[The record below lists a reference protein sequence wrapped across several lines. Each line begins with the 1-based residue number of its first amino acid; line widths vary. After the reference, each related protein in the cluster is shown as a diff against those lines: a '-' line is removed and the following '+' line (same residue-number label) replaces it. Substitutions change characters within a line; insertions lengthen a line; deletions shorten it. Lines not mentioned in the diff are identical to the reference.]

1 MDTPE
6 VSAAEVAGEVSK
18 LWWIWL
24 VLGILWIIASLII
37 LQYDEASLTIVG
49 MVIGILLLVAGMQ
62 QFFMAYISE
71 EWKLLWAI
79 FGVLFVAAGIVALV
93 YPKNTFAIV
102 ADMIGFL
109 LLLVGIFWI
118 IESFVVKEV
127 NPLWWFGLIAGILM
141 VIIAFWAAGQF
152 FFTKAYT
159 LLVFAG
165 IWALLQGITDIIKAF
180 HIRNLGKMIAR

>member
-37 LQYDEASLTIVG
+37 LQYDEASLTVVG

-71 EWKLLWAI
+71 KWKLLWAI

-93 YPKNTFAIV
+93 L
-102 ADMIGFL
+102 GQGH
-109 LLLVGIFWI
+109 VGDRPGHPPVP
-118 IESFVVKEV
+118 VVKGVDGDEPEMGQPGPQQSV
-127 NPLWWFGLIAGILM
+127 KLSGRRGPPGQE
-141 VIIAFWAAGQF
+141 AAH
-152 FFTKAYT
+152 
-159 LLVFAG
+159 LV
-165 IWALLQGITDIIKAF
+165 L
-180 HIRNLGKMIAR
+180 